1 MHLSTVTFGGQ
12 NRVANSLKMM
22 LQALVSCPVWVF
34 ETELRSFGKGQQLS
48 HLYSPKPVAQVDLKL
63 MILLPLPLQHVLLDW
78 YTPPQAAHA
87 AFLVTTFIGI

>member
-22 LQALVSCPVWVF
+22 LQALVSCPMWMS
-34 ETELRSFGKGQQLS
+34 ETEFRSFGKGQPLS
-48 HLYSPKPVAQVDLKL
+48 HLYSPKPVTQADLKL

-87 AFLVTTFIGI
+87 AFLVMTFLCI